1 MARNYKR
8 DARGRFARAASAVA
22 GKKTRRRAA
31 TVAYIGLVGALAY
44 QNRPKKNARN
54 AWNPSGEPYFGAYT
68 SRMKRRMRE

>member
-31 TVAYIGLVGALAY
+31 TAAYIGIVAAIAY

-54 AWNPSGEPYFGAYT
+54 AWNPTGEPYFGAYT
-68 SRMKRRMRE
+68 ARMKRKIRE